1 MPDKIGGYSSKQ
13 IHTIDPR
20 VNNQLGCEASQNA
33 NWDRCLQVE
42 VVIVSAAPWTSA
54 VFFESK

>member
-13 IHTIDPR
+13 IHTNDPR

-33 NWDRCLQVE
+33 LWN
-42 VVIVSAAPWTSA
+42 AA
-54 VFFESK
+54 